1 MSIKELEEKLENHFD
16 GLTNDEESTYGVVK
30 KNNQNL
36 EMITGVLFEGVKS
49 YDKNTELKHERE
61 LKSMSLDQKR
71 FSHGFWLL
79 VGILIFIVT
88 LIFGLI
94 FVKDDSDTALKILTH
109 ILAAGMGIVTGIGWK
124 NR

>member
-1 MSIKELEEKLENHFD
+1 
-16 GLTNDEESTYGVVK
+16 
-30 KNNQNL
+30 
-36 EMITGVLFEGVKS
+36 
-49 YDKNTELKHERE
+49 
-61 LKSMSLDQKR
+61 MSLDQKR